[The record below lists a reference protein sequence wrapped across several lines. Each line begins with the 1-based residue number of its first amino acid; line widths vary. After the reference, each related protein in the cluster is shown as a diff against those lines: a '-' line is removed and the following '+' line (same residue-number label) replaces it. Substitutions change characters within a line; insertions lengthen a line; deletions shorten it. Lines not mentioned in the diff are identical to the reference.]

1 MLHILIY
8 YTKGV
13 FKQFAQKRISLFAQA
28 IAFKTL
34 IASTPVFLLLF
45 GILGLV
51 VKDPVAFQFFVSV
64 AGEALPAYLDGIESL
79 LTGLATYGQSFTLIG
94 LAGFVVSAA
103 SLFHTIH
110 IALAAIFQTSHHPAR
125 TFWGRM
131 TFNVRMVVQIGVF
144 FIISFVLTLGVQAVG
159 AASLDWLQA
168 LGLDTI
174 WLQDGLRRTIRFLG
188 VLVPFL
194 ITFGMIFQFYYFI
207 PTIRPLKRSA
217 LYGAVIATVFWEV
230 AKTLFTF
237 YATNVNHFGWYQDQL
252 TPSSS
257 VGSTIGF
264 FLALLVWVY
273 FSSMILLLGAVFVHL
288 HEERHRSDLPSEE

>member
-1 MLHILIY
+1 MQHILFY

-13 FKQFAQKRISLFAQA
+13 FKQFAQKRISLFGQA

-34 IASTPVFLLLF
+34 VTSIPVVLLLF

-51 VKDPVAFQFFVSV
+51 VKDPAALQFFVAV
-64 AGEALPAYLDGIESL
+64 VGEAVPAYLDGIEML
-79 LTGLATYGQSFTLIG
+79 LINLADFGQSFTLIG
-94 LAGFVVSAA
+94 LTGFLVSAA

-110 IALAAIFQTSHHPAR
+110 TALSEIFLSPSRPAR
-125 TFWGRM
+125 KLLQRL
-131 TFNVRMVVQIGVF
+131 TFNVRMVIQIGVF
-144 FIISFVLTLGVQAVG
+144 FILSFALTFLVQAVG
-159 AASLDWLQA
+159 AASIEWLQA
-168 LGLDTI
+168 FGLDTI

-188 VLVPFL
+188 ILVPFL

-207 PTIRPLKRSA
+207 PTLRPLKRSA
-217 LYGAVIATVFWEV
+217 LYGAGIATFFWEI

-288 HEERHRSDLPSEE
+288 HEERHRADLSPEE